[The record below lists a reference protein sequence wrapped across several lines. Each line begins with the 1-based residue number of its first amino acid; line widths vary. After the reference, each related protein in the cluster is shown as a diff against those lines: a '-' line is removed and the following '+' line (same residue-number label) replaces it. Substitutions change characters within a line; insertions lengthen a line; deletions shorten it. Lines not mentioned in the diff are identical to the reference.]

1 MTRFV
6 RLVALLATA
15 AAVLALTTVAFGS
28 SGGRAAS
35 AASGL
40 GAPLVSRSG
49 TCPAS
54 PGYTTFT
61 APISADHPD
70 PVAELTA
77 DGPATLRN
85 ASHDGVD
92 TGGAGTVW
100 EPWGESLSTGESV
113 TVEVDC
119 NSSTD
124 VGFTFNLYD
133 APSTPFTVAG
143 ASTKC
148 PTCSSRNDIRFS
160 TPGTAHYVA
169 DLTLT
174 QGSVDLSGGPSDHV
188 FASSGTYDLGYL
200 GKGQPD
206 VYLTPLTGPTATWS
220 LSIHAA
226 CRVPRVVGRRLAE
239 AKRAIALGGCSVGTI
254 ARKTSSERL
263 KGHVLSQKP
272 APRPGR
278 DLRRGARVRLWVG
291 SGPRRAPAAGNAS
304 DRQSASGLVFRYYP
318 GSGWQFQP
326 LLSFEHLN
334 TLVTAGQARA
344 AERLAEALLAR
355 GRRQGAALYWR
366 YDFPFA
372 GGPVPWSS
380 GFVQAIAAQSL
391 ARASRLLER
400 PALLRPAQA
409 ALRGLRQGLLLRVG
423 GGLWIRE
430 YGFTQQVILNSQLQS
445 LLSLRSYAG
454 LVATPDAA
462 RLVQSLYR
470 ATVRLL
476 PRFDLG
482 CHSLYQ
488 LGGPVA
494 DRHYQDYHV
503 ALLKRLAGQY
513 PEEPL
518 FRRLYV
524 RWSRCA

>member
-1 MTRFV
+1 MRFV
-6 RLVALLATA
+6 RLVALVATA
-15 AAVLALTTVAFGS
+15 AAVLFLTAVAGS
-28 SGGRAAS
+28 SR

-40 GAPLVSRSG
+40 AAPFVSHSG
-49 TCPAS
+49 ICPSS

-61 APISADHPD
+61 VPISADHPD

-77 DGPATLRN
+77 DGPATLRD

-100 EPWGESLSTGESV
+100 EPWGESLSPGESV

-119 NSSTD
+119 NGSTD
-124 VGFTFNLYD
+124 VTFTFSLFD
-133 APSTPFTVAG
+133 APSTPFTVSG
-143 ASTKC
+143 AATNC
-148 PTCSSRNDIRFS
+148 PTCSPRNDIRFS
-160 TPGTAHYVA
+160 VPGTAHYVA
-169 DLTLT
+169 NLTLT
-174 QGSVDLSGGPSDHV
+174 QGSVSLSGGPSDHV
-188 FASSGTYDLGYL
+188 FSSSGTYDLGYL
-200 GKGQPD
+200 GNGPRN
-206 VYLTPLTGPTATWS
+206 VYLTPLPGPTAKWS
-220 LSIHAA
+220 LSVHAA
-226 CRVPRVVGRRLAE
+226 CRVPGVVGRGLAK
-239 AKRAIALGGCSVGTI
+239 AKRAIVRAGCSVGAI
-254 ARKTSSERL
+254 SRQTSTERL
-263 KGHVLSQKP
+263 KGRVVSQKP
-272 APRPGR
+272 SARPGLV
-278 DLRRGARVRLWVG
+278 LRKAAPIRLWVG
-291 SGPRRAPAAGNAS
+291 SGPRPAPAAGTAS

-334 TLVTAGQARA
+334 SLVTAGRA
-344 AERLAEALLAR
+344 PAAQRLVEALLAR
-355 GRRQGAALYWR
+355 GERQGTALYWR

-380 GFVQAIAAQSL
+380 GFVQSVAAQAL

-400 PALLRPAQA
+400 PGLLRPAEA
-409 ALRGLRQGLLLRVG
+409 ALHGLRQGLLLHVG

-445 LLSLRSYAG
+445 LLSLNSYAH
-454 LVATPDAA
+454 LADTSQAA

-494 DRHYQDYHV
+494 SRHYQDYHV
-503 ALLKRLAGQY
+503 ALLKRLAGEY
-513 PEEPL
+513 PQEPL
-518 FRRLYV
+518 FRRLYL
-524 RWSRCA
+524 RWRPCA

>member
-1 MTRFV
+1 V
-6 RLVALLATA
+6 RLAALLATA
-15 AAVLALTTVAFGS
+15 AAVLTLATVALGS
-28 SGGRAAS
+28 SGGRAAT
-35 AASGL
+35 SGL
-40 GAPLVSRSG
+40 GAPFVSHSG

-61 APISADHPD
+61 APISAGHSD

-77 DGPATLRN
+77 DGPATLRD

-100 EPWGESLSTGESV
+100 KPWGESLSPGDSV

-124 VGFTFNLYD
+124 VSFTFDLYD

-143 ASTKC
+143 AVTNCS
-148 PTCSSRNDIRFS
+148 TCSPRNDIRFS

-174 QGSVDLSGGPSDHV
+174 QGSVDLSGSPGDHV

-200 GKGQPD
+200 EQGQRD
-206 VYLTPLTGPTATWS
+206 IYLTPLAGPTAEWS

-226 CRVPRVVGRRLAE
+226 CRVPRVIGRELAK
-239 AKRAIALGGCSVGTI
+239 AKRAIVRAGCSVGTI
-254 ARKTSSERL
+254 ARKTSSQRL

-272 APRPGR
+272 RARPGH
-278 DLRRGARVRLWVG
+278 DLRKGARVRLWVG
-291 SGPRRAPAAGNAS
+291 SGPRPAPAAGTAS
-304 DRQSASGLVFRYYP
+304 DRQSASGVVFRYYP

-334 TLVTAGQARA
+334 SLVTAGQARA
-344 AERLAEALLAR
+344 AQRLVQALLAR
-355 GRRQGAALYWR
+355 GERQGAAIYWR

-380 GFVQAIAAQSL
+380 GFVQAIAAQAL
-391 ARASRLLER
+391 ARASRLLEQ

-430 YGFTQQVILNSQLQS
+430 YGFTRQVILNSQLQS

-454 LVATPDAA
+454 LVATPDAD

-518 FRRLYV
+518 FRRLYL
-524 RWSRCA
+524 RWRPCA

>member
-1 MTRFV
+1 MT
-6 RLVALLATA
+6 RLVALLATV
-15 AAVLALTTVAFGS
+15 AAVLTVTTVAFGT
-28 SGGRAAS
+28 AS
-35 AASGL
+35 AGSGL
-40 GAPLVSRSG
+40 GAPFVTHSG

-54 PGYTTFT
+54 PGYTMFT
-61 APISADHPD
+61 VPISAAHPD

-77 DGPATLRN
+77 DGPATLRDAN
-85 ASHDGVD
+85 HAGVD

-100 EPWGESLSTGESV
+100 KPWGKSLSPGDSV

-119 NSSTD
+119 NSPRD
-124 VGFTFNLYD
+124 VSFTFDLYD
-133 APSTPFTVAG
+133 APSAPFTLAG
-143 ASTKC
+143 AVTNC
-148 PTCSSRNDIRFS
+148 PTCSPQNDIRFS

-174 QGSVDLSGGPSDHV
+174 QGSVNVSGGPVDRV
-188 FASSGTYDLGYL
+188 FGSSGTYDLGYL
-200 GKGQPD
+200 GKGARD
-206 VYLTPLTGPTATWS
+206 VYLTPLAGPTAKWS
-220 LSIHAA
+220 LRIHAA
-226 CRVPRVVGRRLAE
+226 CRVPHVVGRRLAK
-239 AKRAIALGGCSVGTI
+239 AKRAIVRAGCSVGTI

-263 KGHVLSQKP
+263 KGRVLTQKP
-272 APRPGR
+272 RARPDR
-278 DLRRGARVRLWVG
+278 DLRKGARVRLWVG
-291 SGPRRAPAAGNAS
+291 SGPRQAPAAGTAS
-304 DRQSASGLVFRYYP
+304 DRQSASGLVYRYYP

-344 AERLAEALLAR
+344 AQRLVEALLAR
-355 GRRQGAALYWR
+355 GHRQGAAIYWR

-372 GGPVPWSS
+372 GGPVPWTS

-391 ARASRLLER
+391 ARASRLLEQ
-400 PALLRPAQA
+400 PALLRPAAA
-409 ALRGLRQGLLLRVG
+409 ALRGLRQGLLLHVG

-454 LVATPDAA
+454 LVATPDAT

-503 ALLKRLAGQY
+503 ALLERLAGQY
-513 PEEPL
+513 PEEPI
-518 FRRLYV
+518 FRRLYL
-524 RWSRCA
+524 RWRPCA